1 MKSLSPVWLSATPWT
16 AAYQAPLSMG
26 FSSQEYWSGLPFHP
40 PGNLL
45 DTGMWLASP
54 SSPAL
59 AGRFFTTESPR
70 KPIIEES
77 GFLKKGQGD
86 SLYVLTIKNNRYS
99 LREYLENMSGLY
111 PLQLLQGDLIV
122 LRRENLI
129 AIQWTILEYLLHCRH
144 SPNLRKVTVYCVS
157 DTWLTSTI
165 LLPLTNNWYENFIF
179 SSFSYNVWDQAA
191 YREWGHWFVH
201 VSSTT
206 ILKDSIR

>member
-1 MKSLSPVWLSATPWT
+1 MILWT
-16 AAYQAPLSMG
+16 IVHQAPLSIG
-26 FSSQEYWSGLPFHP
+26 FSRQEYWSGLPFHP

-45 DTGMWLASP
+45 DTGMGLASP

-129 AIQWTILEYLLHCRH
+129 AIH
-144 SPNLRKVTVYCVS
+144 
-157 DTWLTSTI
+157 
-165 LLPLTNNWYENFIF
+165 
-179 SSFSYNVWDQAA
+179 
-191 YREWGHWFVH
+191 
-201 VSSTT
+201 
-206 ILKDSIR
+206 